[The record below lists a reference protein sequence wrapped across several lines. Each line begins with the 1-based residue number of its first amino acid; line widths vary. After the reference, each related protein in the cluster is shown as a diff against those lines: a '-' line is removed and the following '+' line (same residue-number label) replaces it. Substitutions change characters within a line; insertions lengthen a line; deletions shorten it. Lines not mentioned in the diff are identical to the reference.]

1 MQTGHM
7 YLPHTHVGCFI
18 KIPFTFNFHKKNVMP
33 CTILLH
39 THYNILPILN
49 IIHSNFI
56 FVFFRNNNRYNIT
69 SYMLA

>member
-1 MQTGHM
+1 
-7 YLPHTHVGCFI
+7 
-18 KIPFTFNFHKKNVMP
+18 MP

-56 FVFFRNNNRYNIT
+56 FVFF
-69 SYMLA
+69 